1 MMALKPVQLQEVGV
15 FQQDDIFMQGVE
27 LMIFG
32 VGAVAIFLSLL
43 VLVTSLT
50 SSFMSRYFPEQRE
63 PSAPAAAASSAILP
77 AARPGQPELVA
88 VIAAAIQ
95 QHRKQRH

>member
-1 MMALKPVQLQEVGV
+1 M

-32 VGAVAIFLSLL
+32 IGAVAIFLSLL

-50 SSFMSRYFPEQRE
+50 SSFMSRYFPEQAE
-63 PSAPAAAASSAILP
+63 PPAPVKPTSPAALP
-77 AARPGQPELVA
+77 AARPGQAERVA
-88 VIAAAIQ
+88 VITAAIH